1 MVIVFTGSTIL
12 NSFRIFEVFLMEEL
26 KGPPLTHLSC
36 TGFKT
41 QGQARNNDTDDK
53 KKKEKKKRSFQ
64 GQC

>member
-1 MVIVFTGSTIL
+1 
-12 NSFRIFEVFLMEEL
+12 MEEL

-53 KKKEKKKRSFQ
+53 KKKERKDDRFKGSVKCVSPT
-64 GQC
+64 

>member
-1 MVIVFTGSTIL
+1 
-12 NSFRIFEVFLMEEL
+12 MEEL

-53 KKKEKKKRSFQ
+53 KKKERKDDRFKGRVKCVSLT
-64 GQC
+64 

>member
-1 MVIVFTGSTIL
+1 MGK
-12 NSFRIFEVFLMEEL
+12 L

-53 KKKEKKKRSFQ
+53 KKKKEKTIVSRAVLNALAPRRFYVNS
-64 GQC
+64 

>member
-1 MVIVFTGSTIL
+1 
-12 NSFRIFEVFLMEEL
+12 MEEL

-53 KKKEKKKRSFQ
+53 KKKKEKTIVSRAVLNALAPRRFYVNS
-64 GQC
+64 